1 MNRRFLYFSIILK
14 FSNAITIHEA
24 LFFQTV
30 KMSDISLLDDD
41 AEVSI
46 IKTLQDNALR
56 KRGGVHLHPLD
67 WDFAPPAEQ
76 FFVTNFQ
83 IGDSYS
89 TPSFAAYHHQRG
101 QNQKLP
107 HFQLYAANCR
117 NRE

>member
-46 IKTLQDNALR
+46 IKTLQFPLNRAAQIVFRFRRPWIRFNHALPR
-56 KRGGVHLHPLD
+56 MYPR
-67 WDFAPPAEQ
+67 
-76 FFVTNFQ
+76 
-83 IGDSYS
+83 
-89 TPSFAAYHHQRG
+89 
-101 QNQKLP
+101 
-107 HFQLYAANCR
+107 
-117 NRE
+117 